1 MRNPLGVKLVS
12 EITKY
17 IEIDINDMKNI
28 FGQFDHYI
36 KKIEKELQVMVI
48 DRDGQVKVSGEENR
62 VEKACK
68 LLEEFIEMSKRGNMI
83 EEQNINYA
91 VEMSKEGLDD
101 GLLEL
106 DGDCICHTVSGKP
119 IKAKTEVLSIILVV
133 SILLALSGASSF
145 VCFTSRTILTILNK
159 FYKGLLINLF
169 EH

>member
-68 LLEEFIEMSKRGNMI
+68 LLEEFIEMSKRGNMGPTRRTGSPRSSTH
-83 EEQNINYA
+83 NH
-91 VEMSKEGLDD
+91 
-101 GLLEL
+101 
-106 DGDCICHTVSGKP
+106 GDPRVSYP
-119 IKAKTEVLSIILVV
+119 
-133 SILLALSGASSF
+133 
-145 VCFTSRTILTILNK
+145 
-159 FYKGLLINLF
+159 
-169 EH
+169 